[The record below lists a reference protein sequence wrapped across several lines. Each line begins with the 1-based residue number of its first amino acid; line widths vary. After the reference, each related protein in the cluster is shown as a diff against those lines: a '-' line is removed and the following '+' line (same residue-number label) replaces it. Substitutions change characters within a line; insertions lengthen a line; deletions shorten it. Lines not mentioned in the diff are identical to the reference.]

1 MDEPQAARADASEI
15 TLPGTRPIAD
25 ELYEYL
31 RHAITRGELPA
42 GVRVVEGD
50 IAARAN
56 VSRTPAG
63 QALRRLQSDGLLRAS
78 QHGLLVNELSAD
90 ELSETC
96 TVRDSLEALAARL
109 AASTRTD
116 LDLALMEELT
126 ERFEAAM
133 GGDVAEIVEL
143 NHAFHDAV
151 WDAARNSF
159 LRRSLQQ
166 TRSLIER
173 LNSTTLSSEARQKQA
188 LAEHREILAA
198 IAARDADTAERV
210 TLQHFHK
217 ATAIRILS
225 KRVQTR
231 ANPTT
236 G

>member
-1 MDEPQAARADASEI
+1 MDESAADDAPPI
-15 TLPGTRPIAD
+15 VLPGNLPIAD

-31 RHAITRGELPA
+31 RQAIIRGELPA
-42 GVRVVEGD
+42 GMRVVEGD

-78 QHGLLVNELSAD
+78 QHGLLVSELTAD

-96 TVRDSLEALAARL
+96 TVRNALEALAARL

-116 LDLALMEELT
+116 LDVALLQELT
-126 ERFEAAM
+126 ERFEEAI

-151 WDAARNSF
+151 WDAARNAPLKRL
-159 LRRSLQQ
+159 LRQ

-173 LNSTTLSSEARQKQA
+173 LNSTTLGSEARQKQA
-188 LAEHREILAA
+188 LDEHRAILDA
-198 IAARDADTAERV
+198 IGARDAGLAERV
-210 TLQHFHK
+210 TLRHFNK

-225 KRVQTR
+225 KRVQSR
-231 ANPTT
+231 AGNTA

>member
-1 MDEPQAARADASEI
+1 MDEPFEAHVDAPAI
-15 TLPGTRPIAD
+15 TLPGNRPIAD
-25 ELYEYL
+25 ELYDYL
-31 RHAITRGELPA
+31 RHAIIRGELA
-42 GVRVVEGD
+42 EGIRVVEGD
-50 IAARAN
+50 IATRAN

-116 LDLALMEELT
+116 LDVALLEELT
-126 ERFEAAM
+126 ERFEAAI
-133 GGDVAEIVEL
+133 GGDVSEIVEL

-151 WDAARNSF
+151 WDAARNSA
-159 LRRSLQQ
+159 LRRFLLQ

-173 LNSTTLSSEARQKQA
+173 LNSTTLSSEARQRQA
-188 LAEHREILAA
+188 LDEHRAILAA
-198 IAARDADTAERV
+198 IAARDADTAESV
-210 TLQHFHK
+210 ALQHFHK

-225 KRVQTR
+225 KRVRTR
-231 ANPTT
+231 TNPTA